1 MRLDRVPGVA
11 ALMRLPGPVPE
22 VVTRSVV
29 ARAVRRIGFGDPAK
43 VDERFVRS
51 FTLHNRNR
59 RWAFHRIAAA
69 QTCAPEIERPF
80 RPELVRVPAAVVWG
94 TRDVLCLIEGAE
106 PLAATLGAKLIV
118 VEGCGH
124 LPQVEA
130 PQSILEAI
138 DAPRSHR
145 HPPRLLTT
153 IDFHTAAPAEIYD
166 AVAEMDGDDFEELM
180 QDPESRERVIEA
192 MIEHMVGLFRP
203 EKAKGVDAV
212 IHIKL
217 WDKPGGGYEHFEMVI
232 ADGECKLAKR
242 PRNEPDLTLK
252 VRPTDLRKLVTGET
266 GARRLALKG
275 RLRAIGD
282 IGLGHEDAGPVP
294 LLAPRD
300 HAGAHGE
307 RPSHLPIGAAEGRST
322 LGTGAW
328 SQGIRRRAAPSS
340 DSLAASARATSSRLP
355 PTGPPFSCRRGPAAR
370 PGGAAG
376 RDAAP

>member
-1 MRLDRVPGVA
+1 M
-11 ALMRLPGPVPE
+11 
-22 VVTRSVV
+22 
-29 ARAVRRIGFGDPAK
+29 
-43 VDERFVRS
+43 
-51 FTLHNRNR
+51 
-59 RWAFHRIAAA
+59 
-69 QTCAPEIERPF
+69 
-80 RPELVRVPAAVVWG
+80 
-94 TRDVLCLIEGAE
+94 
-106 PLAATLGAKLIV
+106 
-118 VEGCGH
+118 
-124 LPQVEA
+124 
-130 PQSILEAI
+130 
-138 DAPRSHR
+138 
-145 HPPRLLTT
+145 TT

-282 IGLGHEDAGPVP
+282 IGLGMKMPD
-294 LLAPRD
+294 L
-300 HAGAHGE
+300 
-307 RPSHLPIGAAEGRST
+307 
-322 LGTGAW
+322 
-328 SQGIRRRAAPSS
+328 
-340 DSLAASARATSSRLP
+340 
-355 PTGPPFSCRRGPAAR
+355 FSF
-370 PGGAAG
+370 
-376 RDAAP
+376 